1 MSTAFGRP
9 IIVARRC
16 ACGRKGRFQVSYRMT
31 AFSPFPTGDY
41 RLVNGS
47 VPVCLVDVRDGGEA
61 QSDALAPADLMIAGG
76 KIRRLAVGANAGIDV
91 AASLPTFDLDGG
103 MIWPV
108 CADLHTHLDQGQ
120 TWFRAPNTSGRWQD
134 ALALVAKD
142 REAHWSAEDVAKRM
156 DFSLRCAFAHG
167 TGSVRTHLDSMGG
180 QGAISWPVFARM
192 RDRWAG
198 RIALQGVSL
207 AMLDSHAGEEGDRIA
222 DLVADHGGILGAVV
236 LNDPDPGRA
245 LDRIFALARDRN
257 LDLDFHADETDNP
270 SSNALEA
277 IAEATIRFDWQ
288 GRVTAGHCCSLACR
302 PAAAAE
308 RTIARVAAAG
318 VAVVSLPM
326 CNMYLQDRTQPGR
339 TPRWRGVTLL
349 HELAAAGVSVAIGS
363 DNTRDPFY
371 AYGDLDPIEVFAQAV
386 RIAQLDSPLGG
397 WARAITATP
406 SGVMK
411 TNVGGLLGQGRNADL
426 ILFRA
431 RSWSELLSRPSGP
444 RLVIRD
450 GRAVT
455 DMLPEYRELD
465 WLRGQAQCAM
475 ALSKA

>member
-1 MSTAFGRP
+1 
-9 IIVARRC
+9 
-16 ACGRKGRFQVSYRMT
+16 MT
-31 AFSPFPTGDY
+31 DFPSFPTGDY
-41 RLVNGS
+41 RLINAR
-47 VPVCLVDVRDGGEA
+47 VPVCLLAARDGGGA
-61 QSDALAPADLMIAGG
+61 QSDTLAPAAVIIAAG
-76 KIRRLAVGANAGIDV
+76 KISRLAIGTHAGAFAGDD
-91 AASLPTFDLDGG
+91 AAAGLPAFDLDGG

-108 CADLHTHLDQGQ
+108 CADLHTHLDKGQ
-120 TWFRAPNTSGRWQD
+120 TWSRVPNASGRWQD

-142 REAHWSAEDVAKRM
+142 RETHWSAEDVAARM
-156 DFSLRCAFAHG
+156 DFSLRCAFVHG
-167 TGSVRTHLDSMGG
+167 TGAIRTHVDSMGA
-180 QGAISWPVFARM
+180 QAAISWPVVAEM

-198 RIALQGVSL
+198 RLALQGVSL
-207 AMLDSHAGEEGDRIA
+207 AMLDSYAGQEGERLA

-236 LNDPDPGRA
+236 INDPNPGPA
-245 LDRIFALARDRN
+245 LDRVFGLARDRN

-270 SSNALEA
+270 NSNGLEA
-277 IAEATIRFDWQ
+277 IAEATIRFGWQ

-302 PAAAAE
+302 PAADAE
-308 RTIARVAAAG
+308 RTIARVAAAS

-326 CNMYLQDRTQPGR
+326 CNMYLQDRTEPGR

-349 HELAAAGVSVAIGS
+349 HELSAAGVPVAVGS

-406 SGVMK
+406 AGIMK
-411 TNVGGLLGQGRNADL
+411 ADIGGLLGQGRNADL

-444 RLVIRD
+444 RLVIRG
-450 GRAVT
+450 GRPVT
-455 DMLPEYRELD
+455 DTLPDYRELD
-465 WLRGQAQCAM
+465 SLGR
-475 ALSKA
+475 

>member
-1 MSTAFGRP
+1 
-9 IIVARRC
+9 
-16 ACGRKGRFQVSYRMT
+16 MT
-31 AFSPFPTGDY
+31 VFSPFPTGDY
-41 RLVNGS
+41 RLINGS
-47 VPVCLVDVRDGGEA
+47 MPVCLLDVRDGGDA
-61 QSDALAPADLMIAGG
+61 QSGALVPAALVIAGG
-76 KIRRLAVGANAGIDV
+76 KIRRLAIGGNAGSDV
-91 AASLPTFDLDGG
+91 AAGLPAFDLDGG

-142 REAHWSAEDVAKRM
+142 RETRWSAEDVAARM
-156 DFSLRCAFAHG
+156 DFSLRCAFVHG
-167 TGSVRTHLDSMGG
+167 TASVRTHIDSMGA
-180 QGAISWPVFARM
+180 QGAISWPVLAQM

-207 AMLDSHAGEEGDRIA
+207 AMLGSHAGEEGERIA

-236 LNDPDPGRA
+236 LNDPGPA
-245 LDRIFALARDRN
+245 LDRIFALARARN
-257 LDLDFHADETDNP
+257 LDLDFHADETDHP
-270 SSNALEA
+270 DSNALEA
-277 IAEATIRFDWQ
+277 IAEATIRFSWQ

-302 PAAAAE
+302 PAAAVE

-326 CNMYLQDRTQPGR
+326 CNMYLQDRTEPGR

-349 HELAAAGVSVAIGS
+349 QELSAAGVSVAVGS

-397 WARAITATP
+397 WARAITTTP
-406 SGVMK
+406 ASVMK
-411 TNVGGLLGQGRNADL
+411 ADVGGVLGQGRNADL
-426 ILFRA
+426 ILFHA

-444 RLVIRD
+444 RLVIRG

-455 DMLPEYRELD
+455 DTLPDYRELD
-465 WLRGQAQCAM
+465 SLRR
-475 ALSKA
+475 